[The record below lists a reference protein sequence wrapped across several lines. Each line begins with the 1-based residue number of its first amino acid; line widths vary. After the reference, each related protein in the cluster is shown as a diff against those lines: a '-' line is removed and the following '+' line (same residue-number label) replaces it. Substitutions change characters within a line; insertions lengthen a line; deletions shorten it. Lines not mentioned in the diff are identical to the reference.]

1 MGNDSTS
8 NALYAIGAIGSL
20 IIAITFA
27 YTLAIILISLPYVAI
42 FEWVLIL
49 AVIFVA
55 ISMIAIYR
63 DVGSKIP
70 LVPLIVLIVL
80 EILATLMIFGLLFPI
95 LTTFL
100 DYATADLLINW
111 LFWILYLIAYV
122 LMGYSIW
129 MTRDQIGV
137 MASISGVLFMIWGV
151 VNLVLNYMTFGFP
164 PSLLDQ
170 IWLAGITIVYLVA
183 FIYFIKAIRS

>member
-20 IIAITFA
+20 ILTIIFA
-27 YTLAIILISLPYVAI
+27 YTLAVVLLVLPSVAI
-42 FEWVLIL
+42 LEWVLIL

-55 ISMIAIYR
+55 FSMLAIYR

-70 LVPLIVLIVL
+70 LVPLIVLLIL
-80 EILATLMIFGLLFPI
+80 EILITLELLGLLFPM
-95 LTTFL
+95 LLTFL
-100 DYATADLLINW
+100 DAATATLLVTW
-111 LFWILYLIAYV
+111 LFWLLYLIAYV

-129 MTRDQIGV
+129 MTRDQVGGI
-137 MASISGVLFMIWGV
+137 ASISGILFMIWGFA
-151 VNLVLNYMTFGFP
+151 NLLLRYISLGLP
-164 PSLLDQ
+164 PSIWDQ
-170 IWLAGITIVYLVA
+170 IWIAGVTIVYLFA